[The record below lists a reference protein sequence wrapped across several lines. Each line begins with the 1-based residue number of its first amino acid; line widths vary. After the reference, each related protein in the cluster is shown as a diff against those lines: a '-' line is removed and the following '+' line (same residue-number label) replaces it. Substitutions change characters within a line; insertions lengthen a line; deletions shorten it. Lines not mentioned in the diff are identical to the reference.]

1 MLSKAAL
8 ENGLGVSLL
17 ERLYDCYSEKK
28 SLKTNHTATLLTN
41 YRCHPTILM
50 LCSSLFYKHTLL
62 SRSSSKPHPLAPYP
76 LVFAC
81 TSLEESTLENLS
93 AVDKVEADL
102 LIEKVLQF
110 HHHWTENWDKLQK
123 EAGRVLSIG
132 VLASTRE
139 QVC

>member
-1 MLSKAAL
+1 MLSETAL

-17 ERLYDCYSEKK
+17 ERLYDCYKDTTLQK
-28 SLKTNHTATLLTN
+28 SHTATLQTN

-50 LCSSLFYKHTLL
+50 LSSSLFYKHTLL
-62 SRSSSKPHPLAPYP
+62 SRSQSKPHPLAPYP

-81 TSLEESTLENLS
+81 TSLEDSIMENLS
-93 AVDKVEADL
+93 EVNKHEAEL
-102 LIEKVLQF
+102 LIAKVIEF
-110 HHHWTENWDKLQK
+110 CHHWENNWDRLQE